1 MGKVIASHTAKVIKD
16 SLPAQNNQQKFC
28 NCLVKEE
35 CPMDGQ
41 CLKKELIYQATVIS
55 EGQQT
60 QNYVG
65 LTANTFKDRYS
76 GHLHNFKN
84 ENSKG
89 TTLSSYIWKLK
100 NESKTYKINWK
111 ILKHAK
117 PFSPVNGQCALCTT
131 EKKFI
136 IFKPEL
142 SSLNTRNELGAHCRH
157 KKSRLLFKK
166 LRAKEKT

>member
-76 GHLHNFKN
+76 GHFTQLQK
-84 ENSKG
+84 
-89 TTLSSYIWKLK
+89 
-100 NESKTYKINWK
+100 
-111 ILKHAK
+111 
-117 PFSPVNGQCALCTT
+117 
-131 EKKFI
+131 
-136 IFKPEL
+136 
-142 SSLNTRNELGAHCRH
+142 
-157 KKSRLLFKK
+157 
-166 LRAKEKT
+166 